1 MRSPCDLA
9 GWSFF
14 ILIVV
19 ATYTAVLTADLTA
32 ENLARPYLSTVEDI
46 TAAGH
51 TICAQSIFQS
61 FLILRWP
68 TTSFL
73 WLDYPDVGID
83 ELERGDCFA
92 LLQSHSWD
100 LYYISATNLAS
111 SLCRL
116 GYGIPPGGENALLI
130 PKAYPISSQY
140 QAAFSSLVE
149 SLALRHVTPGTYEA
163 AYSSN
168 NCTFAISGEIT
179 PQTSLTF
186 ELKQMCAPFSIL
198 AGCVLIGFC
207 SHLTRACSSDSKALC
222 SCRTRHSGFS
232 QTASDAQSQHCG
244 QQNVG
249 HSARDGRGRLERAR
263 QRARARCMN
272 VWVYRAVA
280 L

>member
-100 LYYISATNLAS
+100 LYDISATNLAS

-198 AGCVLIGFC
+198 AGCVLIGFV
-207 SHLTRACSSDSKALC
+207 LTER
-222 SCRTRHSGFS
+222 
-232 QTASDAQSQHCG
+232 
-244 QQNVG
+244 
-249 HSARDGRGRLERAR
+249 ERAVQIAKRSALAGRDTADSVRR
-263 QRARARCMN
+263 QVTRKASIAGSKMLAIRREM
-272 VWVYRAVA
+272 VEDGSKGPGRERELGV
-280 L
+280 